1 VVFGLKMNCKINSEM
16 YIPPSKMD
24 TPTKKAIV
32 DGIFIR
38 KKLNFI
44 SSDIR
49 KKLNFISSEN
59 ANPSRIQEN
68 VLIKMFFIVYFLFC
82 NSSK

>member
-1 VVFGLKMNCKINSEM
+1 
-16 YIPPSKMD
+16 MD

-44 SSDIR
+44 SS
-49 KKLNFISSEN
+49 EN
-59 ANPSRIQEN
+59 ANPSRMQEN
-68 VLIKMFFIVYFLFC
+68 VLIKMFFILWLF
-82 NSSK
+82 NEFVFMSVVFDDLGDAVVSDYTT

>member
-1 VVFGLKMNCKINSEM
+1 M

-32 DGIFIR
+32 DDIF
-38 KKLNFI
+38 
-44 SSDIR
+44 IR

-68 VLIKMFFIVYFLFC
+68 VLIRMFFILWLFNEFVFASICVFNYFGDAVV
-82 NSSK
+82 SDYTT

>member
-1 VVFGLKMNCKINSEM
+1 M

-32 DGIFIR
+32 DDIF
-38 KKLNFI
+38 
-44 SSDIR
+44 IR

-68 VLIKMFFIVYFLFC
+68 VLIKMFFILWLF
-82 NSSK
+82 NEFVFMSVVFDDLGDAVVSDYTT

>member
-1 VVFGLKMNCKINSEM
+1 
-16 YIPPSKMD
+16 MD

-32 DGIFIR
+32 DGIF
-38 KKLNFI
+38 
-44 SSDIR
+44 IR

-68 VLIKMFFIVYFLFC
+68 VLIKMFFIVYFLFS

>member
-32 DGIFIR
+32 DDIF
-38 KKLNFI
+38 
-44 SSDIR
+44 IR

-68 VLIKMFFIVYFLFC
+68 VLIKMFFIFRLV
-82 NSSK
+82 

>member
-1 VVFGLKMNCKINSEM
+1 M

-44 SSDIR
+44 SS
-49 KKLNFISSEN
+49 EN
-59 ANPSRIQEN
+59 ANPSRMQEN
-68 VLIKMFFIVYFLFC
+68 VLIRMFFILLQVYIFHHRILL
-82 NSSK
+82 SYLRKT

>member
-1 VVFGLKMNCKINSEM
+1 M
-16 YIPPSKMD
+16 YIPPSKIV

-32 DGIFIR
+32 DGIF
-38 KKLNFI
+38 
-44 SSDIR
+44 IR

-68 VLIKMFFIVYFLFC
+68 VLIRMFFILWLFNEFVFASIC
-82 NSSK
+82 VFNDFGDAVVSDLAI

>member
-1 VVFGLKMNCKINSEM
+1 M

-44 SSDIR
+44 SS
-49 KKLNFISSEN
+49 EN

-68 VLIKMFFIVYFLFC
+68 VLIRMFFILSFFYFVILL
-82 NSSK
+82 NNLYNHPNPLLY

>member
-1 VVFGLKMNCKINSEM
+1 MVFGLKMNCKINSEM

-32 DGIFIR
+32 DDIF
-38 KKLNFI
+38 
-44 SSDIR
+44 IR

>member
-1 VVFGLKMNCKINSEM
+1 MVFGLKMNCKINSEM

-32 DGIFIR
+32 DDIF
-38 KKLNFI
+38 
-44 SSDIR
+44 IR

-68 VLIKMFFIVYFLFC
+68 VLIKMFFIFRLV
-82 NSSK
+82 

>member
-1 VVFGLKMNCKINSEM
+1 M
-16 YIPPSKMD
+16 YIPPSKIV

-32 DGIFIR
+32 DGIF
-38 KKLNFI
+38 
-44 SSDIR
+44 IR

-68 VLIKMFFIVYFLFC
+68 VLIKMFFILWLF
-82 NSSK
+82 NEFVFMSVVFDDLGDAVVSDYTT

>member
-1 VVFGLKMNCKINSEM
+1 VVFGLKMNFKINSEM

-32 DGIFIR
+32 DDIF
-38 KKLNFI
+38 
-44 SSDIR
+44 IR

-59 ANPSRIQEN
+59 ANPSRIQ
-68 VLIKMFFIVYFLFC
+68 
-82 NSSK
+82 

>member
-1 VVFGLKMNCKINSEM
+1 M

-32 DGIFIR
+32 DDIF
-38 KKLNFI
+38 
-44 SSDIR
+44 IR

-68 VLIKMFFIVYFLFC
+68 VLIRMFFILWLFD
-82 NSSK
+82 

>member
-1 VVFGLKMNCKINSEM
+1 M
-16 YIPPSKMD
+16 YIPPSKIV

-32 DGIFIR
+32 DGIF
-38 KKLNFI
+38 
-44 SSDIR
+44 IR

>member
-1 VVFGLKMNCKINSEM
+1 
-16 YIPPSKMD
+16 MD

-32 DGIFIR
+32 DGVF
-38 KKLNFI
+38 
-44 SSDIR
+44 IR

-68 VLIKMFFIVYFLFC
+68 VLIKMFFILWLF
-82 NSSK
+82 NEFVFMSVVFDDFGGAVVHDFTF

>member
-1 VVFGLKMNCKINSEM
+1 M
-16 YIPPSKMD
+16 YIPPSKIV

-32 DGIFIR
+32 DGIF
-38 KKLNFI
+38 
-44 SSDIR
+44 IR

-68 VLIKMFFIVYFLFC
+68 VLIKMFFIVYFLFS

>member
-1 VVFGLKMNCKINSEM
+1 M
-16 YIPPSKMD
+16 YIPPSKIV

-32 DGIFIR
+32 DGIF
-38 KKLNFI
+38 
-44 SSDIR
+44 IR

-68 VLIKMFFIVYFLFC
+68 VLIKMFFILWLFD
-82 NSSK
+82 

>member
-1 VVFGLKMNCKINSEM
+1 M

-24 TPTKKAIV
+24 TPTKKSIV
-32 DGIFIR
+32 DDIF
-38 KKLNFI
+38 
-44 SSDIR
+44 IR

-68 VLIKMFFIVYFLFC
+68 VLIRMFFILWLF
-82 NSSK
+82 NEFVFMSVVFNDFGDAVVSDYTT

>member
-32 DGIFIR
+32 DDIF
-38 KKLNFI
+38 
-44 SSDIR
+44 IR

-68 VLIKMFFIVYFLFC
+68 VLIKMFFIVYFLFS

>member
-1 VVFGLKMNCKINSEM
+1 M
-16 YIPPSKMD
+16 YIPPSKIV

-44 SSDIR
+44 SS
-49 KKLNFISSEN
+49 EN
-59 ANPSRIQEN
+59 ANPSRMQEN
-68 VLIKMFFIVYFLFC
+68 VLIKMFFILWLF
-82 NSSK
+82 NEFVFMSVVFDDLGDAVVSDYTT

>member
-1 VVFGLKMNCKINSEM
+1 
-16 YIPPSKMD
+16 MD

-32 DGIFIR
+32 DDIF
-38 KKLNFI
+38 
-44 SSDIR
+44 IR

-68 VLIKMFFIVYFLFC
+68 VLIKMFFIVLFLQ
-82 NSSK
+82 KIKKLKTK

>member
-1 VVFGLKMNCKINSEM
+1 M

-32 DGIFIR
+32 DDIF
-38 KKLNFI
+38 
-44 SSDIR
+44 IR

-68 VLIKMFFIVYFLFC
+68 VLIKMFFILLQVYIFDLQFLLLC
-82 NSSK
+82 LRRVWVGRL